1 MFTGGKTT
9 APGHSSSSRTEG
21 HRPGSSNENWWRERC
36 KQRVFS
42 QWGSKGELF
51 SVLVY
56 QVHAVPFKLVCTIAL
71 LKAAVMS
78 AKCHG
83 EDIRLAIVASA
94 G

>member
-21 HRPGSSNENWWRERC
+21 RSPGSSNENWWRERC

-56 QVHAVPFKLVCTIAL
+56 QLDAMLCLSSLFAQLNC
-71 LKAAVMS
+71 LKQ
-78 AKCHG
+78 
-83 EDIRLAIVASA
+83 
-94 G
+94 